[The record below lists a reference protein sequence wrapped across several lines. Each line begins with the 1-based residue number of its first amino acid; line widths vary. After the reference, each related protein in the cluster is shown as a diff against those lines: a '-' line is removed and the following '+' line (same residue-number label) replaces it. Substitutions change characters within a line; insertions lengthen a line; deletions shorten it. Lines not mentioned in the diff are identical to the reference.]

1 MCLCVRIDH
10 FYIQVN
16 GRVVFEGILKIYWG
30 LKKPITVLSER
41 ELMRRGSQRVE
52 SVMAAVEKVRA
63 RMKHRRE
70 ESSQNRIA
78 EEKVILI
85 YICFRMCIMDECIR
99 IHVLVH
105 TI

>member
-1 MCLCVRIDH
+1 MYHCHV
-10 FYIQVN
+10 QVN

-63 RMKHRRE
+63 RMKQRRE
-70 ESSQNRIA
+70 ESSQNKID
-78 EEKVILI
+78 EEKVILN
-85 YICFRMCIMDECIR
+85 F
-99 IHVLVH
+99 
-105 TI
+105 

>member
-1 MCLCVRIDH
+1 MLL
-10 FYIQVN
+10 QVN

-63 RMKHRRE
+63 RMKQRRE
-70 ESSQNRIA
+70 DGAQNRI
-78 EEKVILI
+78 EEVKVGTNLK
-85 YICFRMCIMDECIR
+85 
-99 IHVLVH
+99 L
-105 TI
+105 

>member
-1 MCLCVRIDH
+1 MVINDI
-10 FYIQVN
+10 FNMYFNQVN

-63 RMKHRRE
+63 RIKQRKE
-70 ESSQNRIA
+70 EVTHQKIE
-78 EEKVILI
+78 EEKVM
-85 YICFRMCIMDECIR
+85 F
-99 IHVLVH
+99 
-105 TI
+105 